1 MMKLLMKRR
10 TPRTKRKWLQKP
22 PRQPLIQKIVV
33 NKEKGQHLMFRLL
46 LANKV
51 ELRIMMII
59 KRKTKSLNKAKR
71 NDLLNITNL
80 NLMVR
85 LN

>member
-1 MMKLLMKRR
+1 MKLLMKRR

-33 NKEKGQHLMFRLL
+33 NKEKWQHLMFPLL